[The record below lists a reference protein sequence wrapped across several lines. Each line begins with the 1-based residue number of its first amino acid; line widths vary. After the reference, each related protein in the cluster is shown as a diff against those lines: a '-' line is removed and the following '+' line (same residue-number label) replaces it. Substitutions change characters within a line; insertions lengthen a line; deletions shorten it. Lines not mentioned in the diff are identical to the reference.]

1 MYVSVT
7 SYGES
12 GGASGTW
19 VRVRGWGEV
28 SQQRPACAQA
38 GRDARVLEERAGAAH
53 EEEGGS
59 WEVRLEVRGGSGQLL
74 NHADESD
81 FHCQKKSGGESPE
94 QYQEVIC
101 TRRVDTYPNGLTKAP
116 WLRKPIA
123 LGFFSF
129 DPT

>member
-1 MYVSVT
+1 MVSISKETYQELRHTLGSGLRGGFPVYVSVT

-59 WEVRLEVRGGSGQLL
+59 WEVRLEVRGDQVSCSITQMSLIFT
-74 NHADESD
+74 A
-81 FHCQKKSGGESPE
+81 
-94 QYQEVIC
+94 
-101 TRRVDTYPNGLTKAP
+101 RRNLEEKAQSSIK
-116 WLRKPIA
+116 R
-123 LGFFSF
+123 
-129 DPT
+129 